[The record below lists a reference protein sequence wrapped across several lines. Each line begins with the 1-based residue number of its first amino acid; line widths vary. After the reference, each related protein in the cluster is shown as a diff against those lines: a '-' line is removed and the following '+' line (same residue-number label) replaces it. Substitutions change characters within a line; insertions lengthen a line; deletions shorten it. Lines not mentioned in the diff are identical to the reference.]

1 MFCAERADI
10 VLALDESTSI
20 VENNPNRDNWYQRML
35 GFAISIVRAF
45 SISPDLTQI
54 GVLTFSNSARVR
66 FYLNRYRNSVDVIAA
81 IRRLKITLGD
91 TNIADALRTART
103 ELFSSQNGARRGVP
117 KILVLI
123 AAGTANINVRMTIPE
138 ANATKAAGIHIF
150 TVGVGSQIKVEE
162 LRTIATM
169 RSYFYFAT
177 NFVTLTDVLQRLI
190 NNSCAF
196 VDTTTR
202 FPPIPTTITRPTRPT
217 TGPQFVTSPSTRGQS
232 QYSEYWQCRIYKC
245 ECPVC

>member
-1 MFCAERADI
+1 MLCTERADI

-20 VENNPNRDNWYQRML
+20 VENNPNRDNWYKGML
-35 GFAISIVRAF
+35 GLATNIVRAF

-66 FYLNRYRNSVDVIAA
+66 FYLNRYRNSADVIAA
-81 IRRLKITLGD
+81 ISRLKITLGD

-123 AAGTANINVRMTIPE
+123 AAGPANINVRMTIPE
-138 ANATKAAGIHIF
+138 ANTTKAAGIHIF
-150 TVGVGSQIKVEE
+150 TLGIGSQIKEEE
-162 LRTIATM
+162 LRTIATL

-177 NFVTLTDVLQRLI
+177 NVITLTDVVHRLL
-190 NNSCAF
+190 NSSCGLAD
-196 VDTTTR
+196 VTTTR
-202 FPPIPTTITRPTRPT
+202 FPPLPTTITRPARPT
-217 TGPQFVTSPSTRGQS
+217 TRPQFVTSPSTRGQ
-232 QYSEYWQCRIYKC
+232 
-245 ECPVC
+245 